1 MIDSDL
7 NPFVTVVRRTDES
20 GAVVVAKSN
29 LDEFGMGSGGVDS
42 CHGPSK
48 SVWRSG
54 IPYALHNTAGHS
66 RSALNHPSFKAD
78 TGAFPRCEHLPNFF
92 LFILF
97 LLPVTVCSYL
107 CNSGCHMLGSS

>member
-7 NPFVTVVRRTDES
+7 NPICETSVVRRTDES

-54 IPYALHNTAGHS
+54 IPYTLHNTAGHS
-66 RSALNHPSFKAD
+66 GSALNHPSFKAD
-78 TGAFPRCEHLPNFF
+78 TGAFPRCEHF
-92 LFILF
+92 LSVYPFPL
-97 LLPVTVCSYL
+97 TSVCSYL
-107 CNSGCHMLGSS
+107 CNSGCHMLSRS